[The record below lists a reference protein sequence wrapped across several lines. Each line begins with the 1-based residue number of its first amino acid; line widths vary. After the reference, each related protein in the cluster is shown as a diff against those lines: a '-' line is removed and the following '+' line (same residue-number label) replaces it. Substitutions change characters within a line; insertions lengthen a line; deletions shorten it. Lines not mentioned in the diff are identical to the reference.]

1 MRVSNALHFT
11 ILFTCFF
18 VITDLSYAQKS
29 KCIEVYKNKMY
40 KDYVD
45 VNYFYDNTSNEVT
58 SKQMMLYGK
67 DLRYQELDELVTIYY
82 GKPNEVYKFLTELEA
97 FLDENE
103 ADVSNTIQNRR
114 ATIVKMMGM
123 KGVWVYEKDGRGYRG
138 YNLKTL
144 NKIKESISE
153 WATSNNEA
161 LD

>member
-1 MRVSNALHFT
+1 MRVSSVFHFT
-11 ILFTCFF
+11 AVFTFVFF
-18 VITDLSYAQKS
+18 ITSFSYAQKS
-29 KCIEVYKNKMY
+29 KRVEVYKNKMY

-45 VNYFYDNTSNEVT
+45 VNYYYDNASNEVT
-58 SKQMMLYGK
+58 SEQMVLYGR
-67 DLRYQELDELVTIYY
+67 DLRNQDIDELVTIFY
-82 GKPNEVYKFLTELEA
+82 GRPGEVYKFLTELEA

-103 ADVSNTIQNRR
+103 ADVSNTIEGRR

-144 NKIKESISE
+144 KKIKESIGE
-153 WATSNNEA
+153 WATSNDVR